1 MAQLTIDDIKK
12 LADLAKIEITSEEEQ
27 KYLKDINNIL
37 SHVSMIQEADT
48 SEIEK
53 TFTFVNSFRE
63 DILEEK
69 DFDRNTIFTNIPQKS
84 NDNYVK
90 VAKVLKK

>member
-1 MAQLTIDDIKK
+1 
-12 LADLAKIEITSEEEQ
+12 
-27 KYLKDINNIL
+27 
-37 SHVSMIQEADT
+37 MIQEADT